1 MLFARK
7 GIRQLKI
14 TIQPQQ
20 RFFSVI
26 GVRIFLWLCTHHL
39 DKHRR
44 SRWLF
49 AQNDGS
55 HKYSPID
62 RFDWMVFIF
71 IKRQMAYISRSFSLF
86 SAFCWQ
92 VLLENLIFGLYGDF
106 YDFPILVILSMIFY
120 TTYIPVMKNC
130 ENKSSFKPFR
140 FGLHVYHYFVH
151 GGTLLLFQKI

>member
-1 MLFARK
+1 MLCARK

-20 RFFSVI
+20 RSFGVI
-26 GVRIFLWLCTHHL
+26 GERIFLWLCTHHL

-44 SRWLF
+44 SRWLLF

-55 HKYSPID
+55 HKFSPID

-71 IKRQMAYISRSFSLF
+71 IKWSIFLALFSLF
-86 SAFCWQ
+86 SAFRWQ
-92 VLLENLIFGLYGDF
+92 LLLENLIFELYGDF

-120 TTYIPVMKNC
+120 TSYIPIMKNC

-151 GGTLLLFQKI
+151 GGMLLLFQKI